1 MEQFSALRLF
11 ISVVDTGSFS
21 AAAELLGL
29 STSVVS
35 RGIAALEAEL
45 GIRLLKRSTRRVAL
59 TEAGSLYLVRV
70 RSLLTEL
77 EDTNRSLKQPNTP
90 AGGRFRIAAPTALGL
105 ALLAPAVVDFMAAQP
120 NVVIQLDLLD
130 RTIDLQEEDYHM
142 ALRADES
149 LDSTPYLHSL
159 GQLEVGLFSSPAYL
173 ARHGRP
179 RGPRDLAT
187 HRALY
192 LTNQQTWNLR
202 GGLNE
207 KPKAQFCSNRLEV
220 LKTLCLGGQGI
231 ALLPLF
237 LVRSEIESNELAQLL
252 DGFEPK
258 PTSLVLAISPYRTQT
273 SAARLFQQFL
283 ETRFR
288 RLRL

>member
-21 AAAELLGL
+21 AAAELLGI

-45 GIRLLKRSTRRVAL
+45 GIRLLKRSTRRVEL
-59 TEAGSLYLVRV
+59 TDVGSIYLKRV

-77 EDTNRSLKQPNTP
+77 EETNSSLKQPNTP
-90 AGGRFRIAAPTALGL
+90 MAGRFRIAAPTALGL
-105 ALLAPAVVDFMAAQP
+105 ALIAPAIADFMAAQP

-130 RTIDLQEEDYHM
+130 RAIDLLEEDYDM
-142 ALRADES
+142 AVRIDEIPESTAHLRI
-149 LDSTPYLHSL
+149 L
-159 GQLEVGLFSSPAYL
+159 GQIEVGLFSSPAYL
-173 ARHGRP
+173 ARRGRP
-179 RGPRDLAT
+179 HGPADLSK

-192 LTNQQTWNLR
+192 LASQQAWNLR
-202 GGLNE
+202 GGLSE
-207 KPKAQFCSNRLEV
+207 KPKLQFCSNRLEA
-220 LKTLCLGGQGI
+220 LKTLCLAGEGI

-237 LVRSEIESNELAQLL
+237 LVRGEIAGNELLQLL

-258 PTSLVLAISPYRTQT
+258 PAALVIATAPQRLETNS
-273 SAARLFQQFL
+273 SRLFQQFL
-283 ETRFR
+283 EARFR
-288 RLRL
+288 RLRF

>member
-21 AAAELLGL
+21 AAAELLGI

-45 GIRLLKRSTRRVAL
+45 GIRLLKRSTRRVEL
-59 TEAGSLYLVRV
+59 TDAGSIYLKRV

-77 EDTNRSLKQPNTP
+77 EETNKALKNPNS
-90 AGGRFRIAAPTALGL
+90 AAAGRFRIVTSSAIGL
-105 ALLAPAVVDFMAAQP
+105 SLIVPAIADFMAA
-120 NVVIQLDLLD
+120 NTGVAIHLDLID
-130 RTIDLQEEDYHM
+130 RAIDPQEEDYDLV
-142 ALRADES
+142 LR
-149 LDSTPYLHSL
+149 LDDISEATGPMLA
-159 GQLEVGLFSSPAYL
+159 QIERGLFSSPAYL
-173 ARHGRP
+173 AHHGRP
-179 RGPRDLAT
+179 HGPSDLGN

-192 LTNQQTWNLR
+192 LASQQNWNLR
-202 GGLNE
+202 GNFDAR
-207 KPKAQFCSNRLEV
+207 PKMQFCANRLEA
-220 LKTLCLGGQGI
+220 LKALCLSGQGI

-237 LVRSEIESNELAQLL
+237 LVRAEIERGDLVQLL

-258 PTSLVLAISPYRTQT
+258 PSSLFVAKSSLRSETTAS
-273 SAARLFQQFL
+273 RLFQNFL
-283 ETRFR
+283 EARFK